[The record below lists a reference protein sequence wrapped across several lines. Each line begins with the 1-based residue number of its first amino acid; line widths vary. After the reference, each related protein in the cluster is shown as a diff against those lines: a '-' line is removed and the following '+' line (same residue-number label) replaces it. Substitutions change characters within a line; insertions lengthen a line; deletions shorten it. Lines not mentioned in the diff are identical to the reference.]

1 MISLEHIW
9 SVNEQNL
16 NRMERLGL
24 GALKRLVITWEC
36 INKNHIMSYASAL
49 TYSSMLAAVP
59 VLAIIFAIA
68 RGFGFD
74 AIIETK
80 LRSSLAGNPD
90 IVDTIL
96 YFVDS
101 YLQHT
106 KGGVF
111 IGIGLIF
118 LLYTLL
124 SLTSNVEEAFNT
136 IWYVKRSRTISRKI
150 TDYISIFLFMPFI
163 IVITSGLSIFLA
175 TFRTLLPDTQLLTG
189 TMSFF
194 LHVSPVIIAIIIFM
208 LLFKMMPNTRVKWR
222 HTIWPAIL
230 TGAAFMAVEWVY
242 VHYQIKLS
250 AYNAIYGSFAAI
262 PLFMLWMQ
270 ISWCICLLG
279 AQLSYANQSLLTYA
293 FERVSDELSRRYRDT
308 LILLLMSRICKHFAS
323 GLKPFTAHRLAVNTH
338 LPDSL
343 VGILLTELT
352 DMQLLVE
359 VPLEQSDELHYLPAI
374 DIHRIT
380 VGMVIRR
387 IDSHGIENPS
397 LVWQTGTP
405 EWDMPSQYEYTLYA
419 DHSERWDFARFRPDV
434 VCINLGTNDLSTN
447 NYDTKLLKQGYKK
460 LLGQVR
466 SNNPQAKI
474 VFLCGSMLKGK
485 ELEICKTILN
495 EVTDEAHKAGDSQ
508 IYRFDFTPQDGA
520 LKHGADW
527 HPSLWQHEKMAAE
540 LTAYLRTL
548 MQWF

>member
-111 IGIGLIF
+111 IGIGLVF

-124 SLTSNVEEAFNT
+124 SLTSNIEEAFNT

-175 TFRTLLPDTQLLTG
+175 TFRTLLPNTQLLTG

-405 EWDMPSQYEYTLYA
+405 EWDAL
-419 DHSERWDFARFRPDV
+419 R
-434 VCINLGTNDLSTN
+434 NLRNEGKDALLIDL
-447 NYDTKLLKQGYKK
+447 
-460 LLGQVR
+460 
-466 SNNPQAKI
+466 
-474 VFLCGSMLKGK
+474 
-485 ELEICKTILN
+485 
-495 EVTDEAHKAGDSQ
+495 
-508 IYRFDFTPQDGA
+508 
-520 LKHGADW
+520 
-527 HPSLWQHEKMAAE
+527 
-540 LTAYLRTL
+540 
-548 MQWF
+548 